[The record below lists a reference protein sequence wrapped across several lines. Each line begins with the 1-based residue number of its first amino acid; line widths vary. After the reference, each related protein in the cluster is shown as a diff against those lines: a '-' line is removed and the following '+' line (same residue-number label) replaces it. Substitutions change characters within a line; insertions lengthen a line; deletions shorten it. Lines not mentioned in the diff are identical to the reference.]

1 MLDSGGGFMITWVC
15 LATES
20 NAIYVTIS
28 FRLGF
33 HTLARE
39 AYLCSRFSSFKSSYE
54 THVSFASISDHLI
67 YAALV
72 LLRIAVITP
81 TLPCM
86 IRLYARIVGSM

>member
-1 MLDSGGGFMITWVC
+1 MLDSGGGFVITWVC

-28 FRLGF
+28 FWLEF
-33 HTLARE
+33 YTLARE
-39 AYLCSRFSSFKSSYE
+39 AYLYSRFRSFKSSYE

-81 TLPCM
+81 TLPC
-86 IRLYARIVGSM
+86 IFLLYASIVGSM